1 MATTT
6 TKFSLTNSGWT
17 DLGAGPLLLG
27 FTGAGVFAIGDVTP
41 VIPISEGFTVVRGEA
56 FRVETSSH
64 VWAMASGASGV
75 TAYVSAY

>member
-1 MATTT
+1 
-6 TKFSLTNSGWT
+6 
-17 DLGAGPLLLG
+17 
-27 FTGAGVFAIGDVTP
+27 VFAIGDVTP